1 MIGKETPEIKYDRA
15 LTLFQE
21 SVLKPDHKLRACAH
35 NQDCFNEL
43 MEIREHVLEYLK
55 TLREVTHHTY
65 ADESDE
71 IETATLQAIKPQ

>member
-65 ADESDE
+65 ADEV
-71 IETATLQAIKPQ
+71 TK